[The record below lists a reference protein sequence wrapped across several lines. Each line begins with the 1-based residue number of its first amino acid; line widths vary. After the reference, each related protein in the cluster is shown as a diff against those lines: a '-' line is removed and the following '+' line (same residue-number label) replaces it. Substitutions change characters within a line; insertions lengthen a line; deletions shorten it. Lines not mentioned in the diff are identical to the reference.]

1 MLSVNKEF
9 DGNVMTMS
17 LSGRLDVV
25 SAPELKG
32 ILNDSLDGV
41 ERLVLDLEELEYTS
55 SAGLRVF
62 LEAYKTMA
70 ERDGMSIKNVNE
82 MVMKVFDSVGF
93 SKFMKI
99 E

>member
-55 SAGLRVF
+55 SA
-62 LEAYKTMA
+62 
-70 ERDGMSIKNVNE
+70 
-82 MVMKVFDSVGF
+82 
-93 SKFMKI
+93 
-99 E
+99 